1 MIENNIDLEN
11 REKGLTIDSLAR
23 NKDIVRSKFN
33 FDLDITRS
41 IIDLAIEKV
50 RKTNIENNPRV
61 FITQQ
66 EIKPLAKASEIKPGI
81 VKLMYTIKEDI
92 LRNN

>member
-50 RKTNIENNPRV
+50 RKTNT
-61 FITQQ
+61 FWF
-66 EIKPLAKASEIKPGI
+66 S
-81 VKLMYTIKEDI
+81 
-92 LRNN
+92 

>member
-33 FDLDITRS
+33 FDLDIT
-41 IIDLAIEKV
+41 
-50 RKTNIENNPRV
+50 T
-61 FITQQ
+61 ITCD
-66 EIKPLAKASEIKPGI
+66 
-81 VKLMYTIKEDI
+81 V
-92 LRNN
+92 